1 MENLN
6 NVQEIIA
13 KFSPI
18 GWDCDG
24 IGNVQI
30 LDEESC
36 IKFWIDVSVH
46 NNDVITDWN
55 QYIFMDNNSDD
66 VMRKEIQEDINV
78 AMLAFDCAVNY
89 LLNNRCLYQS
99 ENGNWYESFE
109 YWRNPTP
116 AEIKAG
122 QGAIHYLTLACSE
135 CLNKKGQPKKR
146 LVYFR
151 DRLTYYKK

>member
-1 MENLN
+1 MGNLGN
-6 NVQEIIA
+6 AQEIIA

-18 GWDCDG
+18 GCDCDG

-30 LDEESC
+30 LDEASGM
-36 IKFWIDVSVH
+36 KFWIEISVH
-46 NNDVITDWN
+46 NNDVIADWN
-55 QYIFMDNNSDD
+55 QYIFMDNNEDD
-66 VMRKEIQEDINV
+66 IIRKEIQDSIDV

-89 LLNNRCLYQS
+89 LLKKRCLYQS
-99 ENGNWYESFE
+99 ENGNWHESFE

-122 QGAIHYLTLACSE
+122 QGAIHYRTLACSE
-135 CLNKKGQPKKR
+135 CLNKKGQPKKH

-151 DRLTYYKK
+151 DSLRYNLK

>member
-1 MENLN
+1 MGNLN
-6 NVQEIIA
+6 NVQEIIE
-13 KFSPI
+13 KFRPI

-24 IGNVQI
+24 VGNVQI
-30 LDEESC
+30 LDEESGM
-36 IKFWIDVSVH
+36 KFWIEVSV
-46 NNDVITDWN
+46 NNHDVITDWN

-66 VMRKEIQEDINV
+66 VMRKEIQESIEV

-89 LLNNRCLYQS
+89 LLDNRCLYQS